1 MRLTNTHIHT
11 NSVVLHLGSGVRLP
25 IFVPRLSYL
34 EPSNLSFHICRH
46 RDRSSCHTYIIRLLW
61 KLNEII
67 MLPLMYHLNL
77 VNVQQMLVIT
87 VKQSNAEEPGS

>member
-1 MRLTNTHIHT
+1 
-11 NSVVLHLGSGVRLP
+11 
-25 IFVPRLSYL
+25 
-34 EPSNLSFHICRH
+34 
-46 RDRSSCHTYIIRLLW
+46 
-61 KLNEII
+61 